1 MRQDPSGTPDMGWP
15 APRYAWYVVSVLMVA
30 YAFAFVDRIVLSL
43 LVPFIQKDLGLNDTQ
58 MGLLGGLAFSV
69 TYTLFGLP
77 VGRMA
82 DRMNR
87 RNIIAAGTA
96 VWSLATAACG
106 LATSFWHLFWARVG
120 VGVGE
125 ATLQPSASSMISDY
139 FPPETRPKA
148 YGLFVMGTSLGTAAA
163 FLLVGLIIGAIEAAR
178 PVTAWM
184 EGWRT
189 WELVFIIV
197 GLPGLIVAALMV
209 TVREPARRETGR
221 RSAETGVPLA
231 EVARYLGANWR
242 TFTAH
247 HVGVMLTFLAV
258 YGQLLFMPAF
268 FVRVHGWTPAEIGT
282 AFGLVALTA
291 GASSAIVS
299 GWFAAWMTRRGRQ
312 DATLTVCLIGAVG
325 VCLPGAIAP
334 FMPTGELALLLFAV
348 SALFANWPSV
358 GALSAINQ
366 VVPNP
371 MRAQVTA
378 LYTLVVGLLAAG
390 LGPLVV
396 GFLTDR
402 VFQDRMLVGASIGTT
417 FAVCGTL
424 AALILAWG
432 LGPFRRTAAAARAWQ
447 AAE

>member
-1 MRQDPSGTPDMGWP
+1 MRKDPGGGVNAGWP
-15 APRYAWYVVSVLMVA
+15 EPRYAWYVAGVLMVA

-77 VGRMA
+77 VGRLA

-96 VWSLATAACG
+96 FWSLATAACG
-106 LATSFWHLFWARVG
+106 LASGFWHLFWARVG
-120 VGVGE
+120 VGIGE
-125 ATLQPSASSMISDY
+125 ATLQPSASSLISDY

-178 PVTAWM
+178 PTTAWM

-197 GLPGLIVAALMV
+197 GLPGLLVAALMF
-209 TVREPARRETGR
+209 TVREPARRETAKG
-221 RSAETGVPLA
+221 SGPAVPLS
-231 EVARYLGANWR
+231 EVARYLGANWQ

-247 HVGVMLTFLAV
+247 HVGVMLTFLAI

-268 FVRVHGWTPAEIGT
+268 FVRVHGWTPAQIGT
-282 AFGLVALTA
+282 AFGIVAMTA
-291 GASSAIVS
+291 GVFSALSS
-299 GWFAAWMTRRGRQ
+299 GWVASWMARKGRQ
-312 DATLTVCLIGAVG
+312 DATLTVCLVGAAG

-334 FMPTGELALLLFAV
+334 FMPTGELALLMFAV
-348 SALFANWPSV
+348 SGLFANWPSV

-366 VVPNP
+366 VVPNQ

-402 VFQDRMLVGASIGTT
+402 VFQDRMQVGASIGTT
-417 FAVCGTL
+417 FAVCGAL
-424 AALILAWG
+424 ATLILAWG
-432 LGPFRRTAAAARAWQ
+432 LGHFRETARAAKAWQ